1 MKQRIAILG
10 AGSWGVTLA
19 HLLHTNG
26 HSVTLWEFS
35 KIQAQQL
42 RIKRQLPVLPHLL
55 LPSRLFITHDI
66 AEACTSSTVILFAVP
81 SQNMR
86 STLELLSHTNIDIQ
100 NISAISATKGIENN
114 TFFRMSQVITDVIPQ
129 FLGKVTVISGPSH
142 AEEVSKKIPTT
153 VVAASPNQELAE
165 QTQQLLMNKYF
176 RVYTNTDI
184 VGVEIGGAFKNILA
198 IACGIGDG
206 LSLGDNSKA
215 ALITRGLAEMIR
227 FGMNFG
233 AQKETFAGLSGI
245 GDLVVTCTSRHS
257 RNRLFGE
264 KIGRGL
270 KTEQALKEMVMVAE
284 GVPTTKA
291 VYELSKKNDIE
302 LPITNQ
308 VYAVL
313 YKNKS
318 PQKAIAEL
326 MTRKPKPE

>member
-26 HSVTLWEFS
+26 HSVSLWEFS

-42 RIKRQLPVLPHLL
+42 QIKRQLPVLPHLL
-55 LPSRLFITHDI
+55 LPSRVFITHDI
-66 AEACTSSTVILFAVP
+66 AEACISSTVIIFAVP

-86 STLELLSHTNIDIQ
+86 STSELLSHTNIDIQ
-100 NISAISATKGIENN
+100 NIIAISATKGIENN
-114 TFFRMSQVITDVIPQ
+114 TFLRMSQVITDVIPQ
-129 FLGKVTVISGPSH
+129 LLGKVTVISGPSH

-153 VVAASPNQELAE
+153 VVAASSNQELAE

-176 RVYTNTDI
+176 RVYTNTDM

-233 AQKETFAGLSGI
+233 AQKETFTGLSGI

>member
-1 MKQRIAILG
+1 MKQKIAILG

-26 HSVTLWEFS
+26 HSVSLWEFS

-42 RIKRQLPVLPHLL
+42 QIKRQLPVLPHLL
-55 LPSRLFITHDI
+55 LPSRVFITHDI
-66 AEACTSSTVILFAVP
+66 AEACISSTVIIFAVP

-86 STLELLSHTNIDIQ
+86 STSELLSHTNIDIQ
-100 NISAISATKGIENN
+100 NIIAISATKGIENN
-114 TFFRMSQVITDVIPQ
+114 TFLRMSQVITDVIPQ
-129 FLGKVTVISGPSH
+129 LLGKVTVISGPSH

-153 VVAASPNQELAE
+153 VVAASSNQELAE

-176 RVYTNTDI
+176 RVYTNTDM

-227 FGMNFG
+227 FGMNLG
-233 AQKETFAGLSGI
+233 AQKETFTGLSGI

-326 MTRKPKPE
+326 MARKPKPE